1 MKVLFYSNQGL
12 APLHLGIELENL
24 ERLRAEGHE
33 IFIVKCDNKLNGCY
47 FNPCHNLLGC
57 AICEARSDE
66 FHKKINIKKE
76 QVYKLKNYPEADS
89 VKLPHFKS
97 LEELL
102 DYKYEG
108 VHLGRGVASSII
120 SLRRDADINSDNENA
135 FIDFQLRMAINV
147 YLNFSNYIKKFQPDI
162 LYFFNGRFA
171 ECYPLIGLAEKHKIP
186 FTTMEVSSSKHRFE
200 LFENSLPHSIKKREE
215 NLEKKWIEA
224 DPLTRDDI
232 AKKWFEEKRKGTIKT
247 GIIHTDAQKI
257 DQLPEG
263 FDPSLMN
270 ISIFNSSEDEMKV
283 IEEWKLDLY
292 ESQNEVIEKIAKHF
306 KNHPKIHFWLRV
318 HPNLGKVNNAQSR
331 GIKKLKFDNLT
342 VIPPESDV
350 DTYALMQACDKT
362 LSFGS
367 NTGIEATYWQ
377 KPSILFGKSFYQK
390 LGCVYQPGSYEE
402 LYNLILDAELQP
414 KPRASTYKHA
424 FYVGTY
430 GRPFKHFDY
439 DGKFNSH
446 YRKEKMKRIYPRTVF
461 YLFKYFYNFRKWI
474 KYNYIVRRKS
484 ILQSDIWK
492 LR

>member
-33 IFIVKCDNKLNGCY
+33 IFIVKCDNKLGGCF
-47 FNPCHNLLGC
+47 FNPCHNLIGC
-57 AICEARSDE
+57 AICEARSNV
-66 FHKKINIKKE
+66 FHNKINIKKE
-76 QVYKLKNYPEADS
+76 QVYKLKNYSEAET
-89 VKLPHFKS
+89 VALPHFKN

-108 VHLGRGVASSII
+108 VYLGRGVASSII

-147 YLNFSNYIKKFQPDI
+147 YLNFTHYIEKFKPDI

-171 ECYPLIGLAEKHKIP
+171 ECYPLIGLAEKHNIP

-215 NLEKKWIEA
+215 NVEKKWA
-224 DPLTRDDI
+224 ASDPSTRNEI
-232 AKKWFEEKRKGTIKT
+232 AQKWFEEKRTGTIKT
-247 GIIHTDAQKI
+247 GIVYTGAQKNN
-257 DQLPEG
+257 QLPDS
-263 FDPSLMN
+263 FDSSLMN
-270 ISIFNSSEDEMKV
+270 IAIFNSSEDEMKV

-292 ESQNEVIEKIAKHF
+292 KTQNEVIEKVAKYF
-306 KNHPKIHFWLRV
+306 SDQPNIHFWLRV
-318 HPNLGKVNNAQSR
+318 HPNLGKVDNAQSR
-331 GIKKLKFDNLT
+331 GIKHLKFNNLT
-342 VIPPESDV
+342 VIPPQSDV
-350 DTYALMQACDKT
+350 DTYALMQACDKA

-390 LGCVYQPGSYEE
+390 LNCVYHPDSYEA
-402 LYNLILDAELQP
+402 LYQLISNPDLKP
-414 KPRASTYKHA
+414 KPKENTYKHG

-430 GRPFKHFDY
+430 GRPYKHFDY

-446 YRKEKMKRIYPRTVF
+446 YRKEKMKRIYPRTF
-461 YLFKYFYNFRKWI
+461 LYLFKYLYNFRKWI

-484 ILQSDIWK
+484 IFQSSIWK